1 MCCPESY
8 RFLCLF
14 FLEQF
19 YKSCNKWK
27 QTVDDNPDAILEK
40 TLYEQ
45 SSEFNNMLQAVST
58 RLGFKATLNL
68 SIIFQPV
75 LFLKSLFCDLFMMFF
90 LFR

>member
-1 MCCPESY
+1 MFICVT
-8 RFLCLF
+8 
-14 FLEQF
+14 QF

-45 SSEFNNMLQAVST
+45 SSEFNNMLQAVSI

-68 SIIFQPV
+68 SINTP
-75 LFLKSLFCDLFMMFF
+75 LFWSNTLWLLFVILFI
-90 LFR
+90 